1 MQFKSNAQTKYGNCC
16 RVATPKIKT
25 KRQGKHSVE
34 ISNGFGITKD
44 IVFRIGIMNTNAT
57 HQKVDLVLRA
67 LYEALKTTV
76 NFVAPKT
83 KVYY

>member
-1 MQFKSNAQTKYGNCC
+1 M
-16 RVATPKIKT
+16 
-25 KRQGKHSVE
+25 E
-34 ISNGFGITKD
+34 ISSGFGPTLGIL
-44 IVFRIGIMNTNAT
+44 FRIGIMNSNAT

-67 LYEALKTTV
+67 LYDALKVTA

>member
-1 MQFKSNAQTKYGNCC
+1 MF
-16 RVATPKIKT
+16 R
-25 KRQGKHSVE
+25 HSVE
-34 ISNGFGITKD
+34 ISTGFGITKD

-67 LYEALKTTV
+67 LYEALKTTA
-76 NFVAPKT
+76 NFIAPQT

>member
-1 MQFKSNAQTKYGNCC
+1 MIIIIINHVEC
-16 RVATPKIKT
+16 R
-25 KRQGKHSVE
+25 HSVE
-34 ISNGFGITKD
+34 ISSGFGPTLGIL
-44 IVFRIGIMNTNAT
+44 FRIGIMNSNAT

-67 LYEALKTTV
+67 LYDALKVTA

>member
-1 MQFKSNAQTKYGNCC
+1 MKFSNRIDTGRHA
-16 RVATPKIKT
+16 
-25 KRQGKHSVE
+25 VE
-34 ISNGFGITKD
+34 ISNGYGLTQGIL
-44 IVFRIGIMNTNAT
+44 FRIGTMNSNAS

-67 LYEALKTTV
+67 LYDALKVTA

>member
-1 MQFKSNAQTKYGNCC
+1 MPFLAILTIVQ
-16 RVATPKIKT
+16 R
-25 KRQGKHSVE
+25 RHSVE
-34 ISNGFGITKD
+34 ISNGYGLTQGIL
-44 IVFRIGIMNTNAT
+44 FRIGIMNSNAT

-67 LYEALKTTV
+67 LYEALKVTA